1 MNRDDFKV
9 LYEEIVKDIAS
20 LEEYETEPKLE
31 CRSFDEFKHFCK
43 SLNLRCEL
51 SENDNNEKVQE
62 CSLYFMNEFD
72 NDRNQIRF
80 DYYNQIMPE
89 YHRQFKDIFD
99 KLNDYKKH
107 YIVTLTGELK
117 SPRIIWG

>member
-1 MNRDDFKV
+1 
-9 LYEEIVKDIAS
+9 
-20 LEEYETEPKLE
+20 
-31 CRSFDEFKHFCK
+31 
-43 SLNLRCEL
+43 
-51 SENDNNEKVQE
+51 
-62 CSLYFMNEFD
+62 
-72 NDRNQIRF
+72 
-80 DYYNQIMPE
+80 MPE